1 MLEPTNIFTTV
12 EPLQQGTILPISY
25 TYGSGD
31 VVIVGVTVGVGV
43 IGCVV
48 LGVMLRVGVVVGVI
62 LGVGVTLEVGVIV
75 GVGAKTKVAK
85 KSPSST
91 IQALTG
97 QLKLNRLN
105 LSFNIL

>member
-1 MLEPTNIFTTV
+1 MLEPTNTCATV
-12 EPLQQGTILPISY
+12 EPLQQGAKLPISY

-43 IGCVV
+43 IGSVV
-48 LGVMLRVGVVVGVI
+48 LGVTLSVGVI
-62 LGVGVTLEVGVIV
+62 VGVTVIVGVMLGVGVIV
-75 GVGAKTKVAK
+75 GVGAMTKVTE

-91 IQALTG
+91 IHALSG